1 MKVPILPFVLLLVLG
16 GATAPAARAHTPA
29 APGTIVRTVPPAGG
43 LQQTPE
49 QMVAR
54 RVQYL
59 GQELG
64 LSADQQ
70 TRLQPVLLAQREQLQ
85 TLREGRV
92 TNGRRYG
99 SPQDLKNAEVK
110 FDEQL
115 KTVFTPEQFTKYTQ
129 LKVAQAGKLPGGRR
143 PTRPRWPYRPR
154 PCRAAGAG
162 RLAGAGLRR

>member
-1 MKVPILPFVLLLVLG
+1 MLGSLVF
-16 GATAPAARAHTPA
+16 
-29 APGTIVRTVPPAGG
+29 PPAGG

-49 QMVAR
+49 GMVAR

-59 GQELG
+59 TEELV
-64 LSADQQ
+64 LTSEQQ
-70 TRLQPVLLAQREQLQ
+70 AKLQPILLAQREQLQ

-115 KTVFTPEQFTKYTQ
+115 KTVFTTEQFAKYTQ
-129 LKVAQAGKLPGGRR
+129 MKVSQTGKLPGGRR
-143 PTRPRWPYRPR
+143 PVRPGTRP
-154 PCRAAGAG
+154 AAPAPTE
-162 RLAGAGLRR
+162 

>member
-1 MKVPILPFVLLLVLG
+1 MKKLVLLLAIG
-16 GATAPAARAHTPA
+16 GATTSAAQAQSPATTTM
-29 APGTIVRTVPPAGG
+29 PGTIVRTVPPAGG

-49 QMVAR
+49 GMVAR

-59 GQELG
+59 SEELA
-64 LSADQQ
+64 LTPEQQ
-70 TRLQPVLLAQREQLQ
+70 AKLRPILLAQREQLQ

-115 KTVFTPEQFTKYTQ
+115 KTVFTPEQFAKYTQ
-129 LKVAQAGKLPGGRR
+129 MKVDQVGKLPGGRR
-143 PTRPRWPYRPR
+143 PVRPGARP
-154 PCRAAGAG
+154 AAPAPTE
-162 RLAGAGLRR
+162 

>member
-1 MKVPILPFVLLLVLG
+1 MKKLLMILAVG
-16 GATAPAARAHTPA
+16 AATAPAAAAQTPA
-29 APGTIVRTVPPAGG
+29 AAPSPGTVVRTVPPAGG

-115 KTVFTPEQFTKYTQ
+115 KTVFTPEQFAKYTQ
-129 LKVAQAGKLPGGRR
+129 RKAAQVGKLPGGRR
-143 PTRPRWPYRPR
+143 PARPGARP
-154 PCRAAGAG
+154 AAAPTE
-162 RLAGAGLRR
+162 

>member
-1 MKVPILPFVLLLVLG
+1 MKVPILPLVLLLVLG
-16 GATAPAARAHTPA
+16 GAAAPAARAQTPA
-29 APGTIVRTVPPAGG
+29 APAAPAAPATIVRTVPPAGG

-64 LSADQQ
+64 LSTEQQ

-99 SPQDLKNAEVK
+99 SPQDRKNTEAK

-115 KTVFTPEQFTKYTQ
+115 TTVFTPEQFTKYTQ
-129 LKVAQAGKLPGGRR
+129 MKVEQAGKRPGGRR
-143 PTRPRWPYRPR
+143 PMARPS
-154 PCRAAGAG
+154 AGA
-162 RLAGAGLRR
+162 AAPAPTE

>member
-1 MKVPILPFVLLLVLG
+1 MKKLFLLLAVG
-16 GATAPAARAHTPA
+16 EATTSAALAQTPA
-29 APGTIVRTVPPAGG
+29 AATPPGTIVRTVPPAGG

-59 GQELG
+59 GQELA

-70 TRLQPVLLAQREQLQ
+70 TRLQPILLAQRAQLQ
-85 TLREGRV
+85 TLREGRL

-99 SPQDLKNAEVK
+99 SPQDMKAAEVK

-115 KTVFTPEQFTKYTQ
+115 KTVFTPEQFAKYTQ
-129 LKVAQAGKLPGGRR
+129 MKVEQAGKLPGGRR
-143 PTRPRWPYRPR
+143 PVRPGA
-154 PCRAAGAG
+154 RAATPAPTE
-162 RLAGAGLRR
+162 

>member
-1 MKVPILPFVLLLVLG
+1 MKKLLLLLALG
-16 GATAPAARAHTPA
+16 GATTSAAMAQTPA
-29 APGTIVRTVPPAGG
+29 ATATPGTIVRTVPPAGG

-49 QMVAR
+49 QMVGR

-59 GQELG
+59 GQELS

-70 TRLQPVLLAQREQLQ
+70 TRLLPVLLAQREQLQ

-115 KTVFTPEQFTKYTQ
+115 KTVFTPEQFAKYTQ
-129 LKVAQAGKLPGGRR
+129 MKVDQTGKLPGGRR
-143 PTRPRWPYRPR
+143 PMRPGARP
-154 PCRAAGAG
+154 AAPAPTE
-162 RLAGAGLRR
+162 

>member
-1 MKVPILPFVLLLVLG
+1 MKKLLLLLAVG
-16 GATAPAARAHTPA
+16 GATTAAARAQTPA
-29 APGTIVRTVPPAGG
+29 VAPGTIVRTVPPAGG
-43 LQQTPE
+43 IQQTPE

-64 LSADQQ
+64 LSAEQQ
-70 TRLQPVLLAQREQLQ
+70 ARLQPVLLAQRAQLQ

-99 SPQDLKNAEVK
+99 SPQDMKNTELK

-115 KTVFTPEQFTKYTQ
+115 KGVFTPEQFAKYTQ
-129 LKVAQAGKLPGGRR
+129 MKADQAGKLPGGRR
-143 PTRPRWPYRPR
+143 PVRPGSRP
-154 PCRAAGAG
+154 AATAP
-162 RLAGAGLRR
+162 LAE

>member
-1 MKVPILPFVLLLVLG
+1 MKKLLFLLAVS
-16 GATAPAARAHTPA
+16 GATTSAALAQTPA
-29 APGTIVRTVPPAGG
+29 PTTAPGTIVRTVPPAGG
-43 LQQTPE
+43 IQQTPE

-59 GQELG
+59 STELG
-64 LSADQQ
+64 LSAEQQ
-70 TRLQPVLLAQREQLQ
+70 TKLQPILLAQREQLQ

-115 KTVFTPEQFTKYTQ
+115 KTVFTPEQFAKYTQ
-129 LKVAQAGKLPGGRR
+129 MKVEQAGKLPGGRR
-143 PTRPRWPYRPR
+143 PVRPGARP
-154 PCRAAGAG
+154 AAPAPTE
-162 RLAGAGLRR
+162 

>member
-1 MKVPILPFVLLLVLG
+1 MKKLLLFLAVS
-16 GATAPAARAHTPA
+16 GATTAATWAQTPA
-29 APGTIVRTVPPAGG
+29 ATTPGTVVRTVPPAGG

-59 GQELG
+59 STELG
-64 LSADQQ
+64 LSAEQQ
-70 TRLQPVLLAQREQLQ
+70 TKLQPILLAQREQMQ

-99 SPQDLKNAEVK
+99 SPQDMKAAEAK

-115 KTVFTPEQFTKYTQ
+115 KTVFTPEQFAKYTQ
-129 LKVAQAGKLPGGRR
+129 MKADQASKLPGGPRR
-143 PTRPRWPYRPR
+143 PMRPGARP
-154 PCRAAGAG
+154 AAPAPTE
-162 RLAGAGLRR
+162 

>member
-1 MKVPILPFVLLLVLG
+1 MKVPILPLVLLLVLG
-16 GATAPAARAHTPA
+16 GAAAPAARAQTPA
-29 APGTIVRTVPPAGG
+29 APATPGAIVRTVSPAGG

-64 LSADQQ
+64 LSTEQQ

-99 SPQDLKNAEVK
+99 SPQDRKNTEAK

-129 LKVAQAGKLPGGRR
+129 MKVEQAGKLPGGRR
-143 PTRPRWPYRPR
+143 PMARPS
-154 PCRAAGAG
+154 AGA
-162 RLAGAGLRR
+162 AAPAPTE

>member
-1 MKVPILPFVLLLVLG
+1 MKKLLMILAVG
-16 GATAPAARAHTPA
+16 AATAPAAMAQTPA
-29 APGTIVRTVPPAGG
+29 AAPSPGTVVRTVPPAGG

-115 KTVFTPEQFTKYTQ
+115 KTVFTPEQFAQYTQ
-129 LKVAQAGKLPGGRR
+129 LKAAQAGKLPGGRR
-143 PTRPRWPYRPR
+143 PARPGARPATA
-154 PCRAAGAG
+154 PTE
-162 RLAGAGLRR
+162 

>member
-1 MKVPILPFVLLLVLG
+1 MKKLLMILAVG
-16 GATAPAARAHTPA
+16 AATAPAAAAQTPA
-29 APGTIVRTVPPAGG
+29 AAPSPGTVVRTVPPAGG

-64 LSADQQ
+64 LNADQQ

-115 KTVFTPEQFTKYTQ
+115 KTVFTPEQFAKYTQ
-129 LKVAQAGKLPGGRR
+129 LKAAQVGKLPGGRR
-143 PTRPRWPYRPR
+143 PARPGARP
-154 PCRAAGAG
+154 AAAPTE
-162 RLAGAGLRR
+162 